1 MSTLIVYYS
10 LDGNTQYAAER
21 MAELLHAG
29 TLRLVPVK
37 QYPDSGFR
45 KFLWGGK
52 SAIMAETPE
61 LEPYQFDADQYDRVI
76 IGFPVWASNVAPP
89 IRTFVKEHDIRQ
101 KRVAAFACEGGSGAE
116 KAFEKL
122 KRAIGIDTLEA
133 EMVLI
138 DPKARPSEEN
148 TRKIEEFCAALQ
160 A

>member
-10 LDGNTQYAAER
+10 LQGNTQYAAEQI
-21 MAELLHAG
+21 AERLGAD

-37 QYPDSGFR
+37 KFPDKGFR

-52 SAIMAETPE
+52 SAVMAEKPE
-61 LEPYQFDADQYDRVI
+61 LEPYRFDAESCDRVI

-89 IRTFVKEHDIRQ
+89 IRTFVKDHDISG

-122 KRAIGIDTLEA
+122 KSAIGIDALEA
-133 EMVLI
+133 ELVLI
-138 DPKARPSEEN
+138 DPKAKPSEEN
-148 TRKIEEFCAALQ
+148 TRKIEEFCKALQ
-160 A
+160 E